1 MVSIQRVLAKF
12 ALAALIAAAAS
23 PAFADKI
30 DGNWCSPDGRHFTI
44 EGPSIVTED
53 GVRAEGRYSR
63 HAFAYLVPEPSKS
76 AGSQVSMLL
85 INENTV
91 NRWIGDSSSAQIEV
105 WKRCD
110 VTS

>member
-1 MVSIQRVLAKF
+1 MVTIKRALAPI
-12 ALAALIAAAAS
+12 ALAALLAAGAS

-30 DGNWCSPDGRHFTI
+30 DGNWCAPDGRHFTI

-53 GVRAEGRYSR
+53 GVHAEGRYTR
-63 HAFAYLVPEPSKS
+63 HAFAYLIPEPSKS
-76 AGSQVSMLL
+76 AGSEVSMLL
-85 INENTV
+85 LNENTV
-91 NRWIGDSSSAQIEV
+91 NRWVGDFSTAQIEV